1 MNRWKWVWVVSAIA
15 LFSLDIERVEAL
27 PGDRAESVLAW
38 IRANPTLRSSAGDGF
53 TVKRENTPAQR
64 FRFQASVLA
73 PGRITVPTNPG
84 TIRSEQFEIVDLI
97 NGVPPE
103 RLEESLRAIYGLD
116 IYEDYIRSSIV
127 YDYPDRDTLELA
139 RRQNL
144 PSLGAQ
150 RGQLRSGRRFAYW
163 TEITYSSEG
172 QPLNGR
178 VTILLKEDL
187 DKLTAELRD
196 RAFR

>member
-1 MNRWKWVWVVSAIA
+1 MNRLKWGWVVGAIA
-15 LFSLDIERVEAL
+15 LLSLGVDGAEAL

-38 IRANPTLRSSAGDGF
+38 IKANPTLRSGAGDGF
-53 TVKRENTPAQR
+53 IVRRENTPAQR

-84 TIRSEQFEIVDLI
+84 VIRSEQFEIVDRI
-97 NGVPPE
+97 NGVPPQ

-127 YDYPDRDTLELA
+127 YDYPNRDTLELA

-163 TEITYSSEG
+163 TEITYSQDG

-178 VTILLKEDL
+178 VTVLLKEDL
-187 DKLTAELRD
+187 DKLAAELRD
-196 RAFR
+196 R